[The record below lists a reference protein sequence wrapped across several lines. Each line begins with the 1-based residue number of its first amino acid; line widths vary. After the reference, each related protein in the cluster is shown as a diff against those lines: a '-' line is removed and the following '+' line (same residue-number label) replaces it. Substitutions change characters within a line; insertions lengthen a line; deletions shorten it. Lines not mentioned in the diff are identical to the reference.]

1 MDDNKPQGWPD
12 QKPGSFPPTGLPGQG
27 GPMPA
32 RPTPPPPPPP
42 EITLR
47 TMKSDLEA
55 LKQTGGASTAP
66 KPFTPPELK
75 TEISRPTPP
84 PPPPPPPLPK
94 ITPSAF
100 ETKKPDAVKPGSSI
114 IEEETATAGEKTKA
128 KKVLLWIVVAVVAA
142 GVGLIAYFF
151 IYPLFFPSQLPP
163 PPAVTSPTPTT
174 PSTAETPATPE
185 LKQHI
190 SLLQSPNETVNK
202 NLSDIELLSIT
213 KALQEESQTQRPVE
227 NLVEIA
233 FSGSNGQIDASVFLP
248 ALLPELPASLLQ
260 PIFEKDFTAALYYD
274 TNGVWP
280 IYLLKLNFDT
290 SISETQT
297 VISAL
302 ESSANLSNLFLAAPG
317 MPSAAGFKSGQVN
330 GIATRYLTYS
340 QKGAALNS
348 AWVNDTFVISTSY
361 NGLKKLLGNIK

>member
-1 MDDNKPQGWPD
+1 M
-12 QKPGSFPPTGLPGQG
+12 PPA
-27 GPMPA
+27 A

-75 TEISRPTPP
+75 TEMSRPTPP

-94 ITPSAF
+94 ITPSTF
-100 ETKKPDAVKPGSSI
+100 ETKKTTDAVKPGAPV
-114 IEEETATAGEKTKA
+114 IEEEAAMAGEKTKA
-128 KKVLLWIVVAVVAA
+128 KKVLLWVVVAVVAV

-163 PPAVTSPTPTT
+163 PPAVTSPAPVA
-174 PSTAETPATPE
+174 PSAEETPPLE

-190 SLLQSPNETVNK
+190 SLLQTPNETVNK
-202 NLSDIELLSIT
+202 ALADIDLLSVT
-213 KALQEESQTQRPVE
+213 QAMQTESQTQRPTE

-233 FSGSNGQIDASVFLP
+233 FSDSNGQIDASAFLP

-260 PIFEKDFTAALYYD
+260 PIFENDFTTALYYD
-274 TNGVWP
+274 ADGAWP
-280 IYLLKLNFDT
+280 VYLFKLNFDT
-290 SISETQT
+290 NISETQT

-302 ESSANLSNLFLAAPG
+302 ESSVNLSNLFLAAPG
-317 MPSAAGFKSGQVN
+317 TPSAAGFKSGQVN

-348 AWVNDTFVISTSY
+348 AWANDTFVISTSY
-361 NGLKKLLGNIK
+361 NGLKKVLGNIK